1 MSSFIIKR
9 CCINMDIMQMNTVTI
24 LDLQNANL
32 LQNYGVLLNL
42 KECN

>member
-1 MSSFIIKR
+1 MSSIIIKR
-9 CCINMDIMQMNTVTI
+9 CCVNVDTMQINTVTI